1 MSDYFPVP
9 QVWTNKKTELKTVL
23 DALLIFLWYICKELI
38 QEECIKETERKWGK
52 TLNLIT

>member
-1 MSDYFPVP
+1 MSDYFPAP

-38 QEECIKETERKWGK
+38 QEECIKETE
-52 TLNLIT
+52 